1 MPITATKTRE
11 DIRLSVGRLIG
22 AVKLIEADASGST
35 TTFLTDDLAIAAA
48 DDFNGKWLIFT
59 SGQANIDGSIRQ
71 VTDSSVSSNRVTL
84 TFYPA
89 LTNATADGAT
99 AEMWDQTFDPA
110 HVHSYIQ
117 QSILDVSGR
126 VFDPTEDI
134 SLHTDSSTARFDI
147 PTTFEM
153 LNAVQLRTYIQ
164 SIQVHDCD
172 SEFDET
178 SADSDF
184 VDSLDDEDKKQGS
197 YSLKIT
203 SLAGNSAGDFLT
215 DSISSVDLSK
225 YTHIEGWVKS
235 TVTLSAADY
244 KIHLDS
250 GTVLADGSDLESL
263 DVPAVSSTDTWTF
276 FRIALS
282 SPEADTAIISIGI
295 EMDQDKAAH
304 VVWFDDIRAVN
315 NDTAQ
320 WEDLSRHLWHI
331 DKEARDLILTNDGVC
346 ASGYYLMKLKGGDL
360 PLLLDSDTDTN
371 EVPDSYLIYRSAGLA
386 LLPQIDERDRQ
397 RAQIYLG
404 LAEREAQKMPM
415 LVNARFVT

>member
-1 MPITATKTRE
+1 
-11 DIRLSVGRLIG
+11 
-22 AVKLIEADASGST
+22 
-35 TTFLTDDLAIAAA
+35 
-48 DDFNGKWLIFT
+48 
-59 SGQANIDGSIRQ
+59 
-71 VTDSSVSSNRVTL
+71 
-84 TFYPA
+84 
-89 LTNATADGAT
+89 
-99 AEMWDQTFDPA
+99 
-110 HVHSYIQ
+110 
-117 QSILDVSGR
+117 
-126 VFDPTEDI
+126 
-134 SLHTDSSTARFDI
+134 
-147 PTTFEM
+147 
-153 LNAVQLRTYIQ
+153 
-164 SIQVHDCD
+164 
-172 SEFDET
+172 
-178 SADSDF
+178 
-184 VDSLDDEDKKQGS
+184 
-197 YSLKIT
+197 
-203 SLAGNSAGDFLT
+203 
-215 DSISSVDLSK
+215 
-225 YTHIEGWVKS
+225 
-235 TVTLSAADY
+235 
-244 KIHLDS
+244 
-250 GTVLADGSDLESL
+250 VLADGSDLESL

-371 EVPDSYLIYRSAGLA
+371 EVPDSYLIYRAAGLA